1 METKNNIKKA
11 LFLIFFSYLAIYA
24 EKVRAIMEDTDGV
37 TTIHPYNPM
46 DYPDTTMHNS
56 DYYFR
61 PNDNFNIYNPETNVT
76 YKHSYPSYLDSL
88 ITNKIEILIE
98 NDSILQGADIRIV
111 TNEGIVNLEGT
122 VVSQNQIDE
131 VINIAESVDGVK
143 KIKSQFTIIYPTGE

>member
-1 METKNNIKKA
+1 METKNNIKNA
-11 LFLIFFSYLAIYA
+11 LFLIVFSYMVIYA
-24 EKVRAIMEDTDGV
+24 EKVMAVIEDTDGV

-56 DYYFR
+56 DYYFT
-61 PNDNFNIYNPETNVT
+61 PDNNFNIYNPNDYVT

-111 TNEGIVNLEGT
+111 TNDGTVNLEGT

-143 KIKSQFTIIYPTGE
+143 NIKSQFTIIYPAGE